1 MKPQST
7 DRGPSSRAKANLLHP
22 TMVNPVAERAL
33 KSHGVSTLPRTGF
46 PPPSLLPKDLPHCRM
61 TAPSAGQYSRAW
73 DLWEMGQ
80 ARVKGNGEKT
90 FTEAQVP
97 LECRGALQC
106 CLLLAIPGNNNFK
119 TPSCWELQTQ
129 EALGLERT
137 PNLNDWPEVV
147 HRITI

>member
-1 MKPQST
+1 MEPQST

-46 PPPSLLPKDLPHCRM
+46 PPPSLLPKDSPHCGM
-61 TAPSAGQYSRAW
+61 TAPSVGQYSRAW
-73 DLWEMGQ
+73 DLWEVGQ

-97 LECRGALQC
+97 LECTGAWHSAAAFWPFLVTTTSKPPP
-106 CLLLAIPGNNNFK
+106 AGNFK
-119 TPSCWELQTQ
+119 LKRHWGWKGLQT
-129 EALGLERT
+129 L
-137 PNLNDWPEVV
+137 
-147 HRITI
+147 TIGQRWFIE